1 MPIKGTDVAKKLP
14 QKKGCKDCGFPTC
27 FAFAMKLSS
36 GGATVD
42 KCPYLSAE
50 IRAELEDALAPPI
63 RLVTVGSGE
72 SALKIGNEEVIYRHE
87 KTFVHSPGIAVLI
100 SDKEDEEGIEAKIA
114 KMKEL
119 QFERVGL
126 TLRADLFA
134 LKFESGEKARYLAL
148 VKKVCDA
155 GDVGIILISE
165 DLGALFAVRDICAG
179 QNPLLYPITK
189 DNLEQAIP
197 LIKQSPTPVGVKAE
211 SIEGLIPLTSRLK
224 EEGIE
229 ELVLDPGSRNFL
241 EVLRDQTLIRR
252 AALKQSF
259 RPLGYPTIVFPSAV
273 GSRQSAVRGGEG
285 DYRLSTIDYHGL
297 KEILTA
303 SMCVIKFAGIIVL
316 SDLDKHALLPLLVQ
330 RLNIYT
336 DPRMPL
342 AIGQGIYEVG
352 QPSEEAP
359 VLVTSNWSLTYF
371 LVSSATEESK
381 VHSFVCVK
389 DTEGLGV
396 VTSWGAG
403 KFSGDSV
410 GAFIKKSG
418 IEQRVNHRKL
428 VIPGKVARIR
438 GELEEALPGWE
449 IVVGP
454 REAGELP
461 GFLPAFARSLT

>member
-14 QKKGCKDCGFPTC
+14 QRKGCKDCGFPTC
-27 FAFAMKLSS
+27 FAFAMKLAS

-42 KCPYLSAE
+42 KCPYLSEE

-63 RLVTVGSGE
+63 KLVTVGSGE
-72 SALKIGNEEVIYRHE
+72 DALKIGNEEVIYRHE
-87 KTFVHSPGIAVLI
+87 KTFAHAPGIAVLI
-100 SDKEDEEGIEAKIA
+100 SDKEDDEGVEDKIA

-134 LKFESGEKARYLAL
+134 LKFQSGEKAKYEAL

-155 GDVGIILISE
+155 GDAGIILISE
-165 DLGALFAVRDICAG
+165 DLGALFAARDICAG
-179 QNPLLYPITK
+179 RNPLLYPITK

-211 SIEGLIPLTSRLK
+211 SVEALIPLTSRLK

-229 ELVLDPGSRNFL
+229 ELVLDPGSGNFL

-252 AALKQSF
+252 AALKQNF
-259 RPLGYPTIVFPSAV
+259 RPLGYPTIVFPCFLA
-273 GSRQSAVRGGEG
+273 G
-285 DYRLSTIDYHGL
+285 DGL
-297 KEILTA
+297 EEILTA

-316 SDLDKHALLPLLVQ
+316 SDLKKDSLLPLLVQ

-342 AIGQGIYEVG
+342 AIEQGVYEVG
-352 QPSEEAP
+352 QPKDEAP

-381 VHSFVCVK
+381 VHAFVCVK

-396 VTSWGAG
+396 VTGWGAG

-418 IEQRVNHRKL
+418 IEERVKHRKL

-461 GFLPAFARSLT
+461 GFLPALARSLTGG